1 MRKTTNEEKS
11 RFFLQTILKTMPN
24 IHKKHLKPSQNG
36 KNHSCPI
43 IDIQINRI
51 IESYVYGKESKN
63 D

>member
-43 IDIQINRI
+43 IDIMLNSILEEILHRTI
-51 IESYVYGKESKN
+51 
-63 D
+63 